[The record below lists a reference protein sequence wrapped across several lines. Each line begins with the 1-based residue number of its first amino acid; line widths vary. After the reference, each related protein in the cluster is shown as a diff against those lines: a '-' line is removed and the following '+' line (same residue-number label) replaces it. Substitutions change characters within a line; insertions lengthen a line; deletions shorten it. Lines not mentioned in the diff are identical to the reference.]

1 MSSEALTVPVGT
13 RRERRHR
20 ATVEEIKQRG
30 RGLLAEGGADS
41 VTIRAI
47 ARAMGMAAPAIYRY
61 FGSHDD
67 LLRELRADI
76 CTEIL
81 LQLRLACGAVPE
93 ENAPRR
99 LIVGARELRGWALA
113 HRSEFAFIRGPMA
126 PGAQDAAGQA
136 ASGQQALGRQAGWVL
151 GRIFA
156 ELMADVWRIRPFPVP
171 EPGSLPPGLTR
182 QLSGI
187 RGGPTADL
195 PVEAIAVMLRWWV
208 RLYGL
213 ICMEALGQMESA
225 MTDGTAF
232 FEGEL
237 ADACGALGIRKFY
250 MAP

>member
-1 MSSEALTVPVGT
+1 MSSAATHAIWPDGWAGSWP
-13 RRERRHR
+13 ERSSAPQGKPSEGESH
-20 ATVEEIKQRG
+20 EQRSADRSG
-30 RGLLAEGGADS
+30 RNQ
-41 VTIRAI
+41 
-47 ARAMGMAAPAIYRY
+47 ARAAASR
-61 FGSHDD
+61 
-67 LLRELRADI
+67 
-76 CTEIL
+76 
-81 LQLRLACGAVPE
+81 
-93 ENAPRR
+93 
-99 LIVGARELRGWALA
+99 A

-156 ELMADVWRIRPFPVP
+156 ELIADLWQIRPFPVP

-213 ICMEALGQMESA
+213 ICMEVMGHMESA

>member
-1 MSSEALTVPVGT
+1 MSSEAPTVPVGT

-20 ATVEEIKQRG
+20 ATVEEIKQTG
-30 RGLLAEGGADS
+30 RGLLAEGGADG

-47 ARAMGMAAPAIYRY
+47 ARGMGMAAPAIYRY
-61 FGSHDD
+61 FASHDD

-76 CTEIL
+76 CAEVV
-81 LQLRLACGAVPE
+81 LQLRLACAAVTE

-113 HRSEFAFIRGPMA
+113 HRPEFAFLREPMA
-126 PGAQDAAGQA
+126 PGAQGGAGRP
-136 ASGQQALGRQAGWVL
+136 ASGEQALGRQAGWVL

-156 ELMADVWRIRPFPVP
+156 ELMADLWRIRRFPVP
-171 EPGSLPPGLTR
+171 ESGSLPPGLTR

-195 PVEAIAVMLRWWV
+195 PIEAIAVMLRWWV

-213 ICMEALGQMESA
+213 ICMEALGHMESA

-237 ADACGALGIRKFY
+237 ADACGALGIQRFY

>member
-1 MSSEALTVPVGT
+1 MSSEALVVPAGT

-20 ATVEEIKQRG
+20 ATVEEIKQIA
-30 RGLLAEGGADS
+30 RGLLAEGGADG

-47 ARAMGMAAPAIYRY
+47 AREMGMAAPGIYRY
-61 FGSHDD
+61 FHSLDD

-76 CTEIL
+76 CAEVAL
-81 LQLRLACGAVPE
+81 RLRLACGAVPE

-113 HRSEFAFIRGPMA
+113 HRSEFEFIRA
-126 PGAQDAAGQA
+126 PAQDGVGGE
-136 ASGQQALGRQAGWVL
+136 ASDRQALGRHAGWVL

-156 ELMADVWRIRPFPVP
+156 ELMADLWRMRPFPVP

-187 RGGPTADL
+187 RGGSTADL
-195 PVEAIAVMLRWWV
+195 PIEAIAVMLRWWV

-213 ICMEALGQMESA
+213 ICMEALGHMESA
-225 MTDGTAF
+225 MADGTAF

-237 ADACGALGIRKFY
+237 ADACGALGIRTFY
-250 MAP
+250 MEP